1 MLWAT
6 RYIVLPVREIAI
18 TGELIRLGQL
28 LKLAGIVAS
37 GAEAKRLLAQQTVS
51 VNGQLECRRGR
62 QLLRGDVV
70 AVGELELRV
79 R

>member
-6 RYIVLPVREIAI
+6 RYIVLSVREIAI

-28 LKLAGIVAS
+28 LKLAGVVAS
-37 GAEAKRLLAQQTVS
+37 GAEAKRLLALQMVS

-70 AVGELELRV
+70 VVGELELRV
-79 R
+79 H